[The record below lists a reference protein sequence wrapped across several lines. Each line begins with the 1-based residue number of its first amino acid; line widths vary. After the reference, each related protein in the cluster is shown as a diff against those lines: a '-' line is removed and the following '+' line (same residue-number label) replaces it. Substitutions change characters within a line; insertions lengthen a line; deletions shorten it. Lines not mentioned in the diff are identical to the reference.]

1 MGQTL
6 RGVVAATPPQ
16 QGLKPITASDGYQL
30 QLQLASYLDWRELIY
45 EALRDGVDISFT
57 KREGFA
63 DDVGKPNNE
72 ISLRLRHA
80 DSDKG
85 YPQLAPIDYLAN
97 IAMKPGGL
105 EHFLSVLAEAKGFKL
120 VPMQPLT
127 SEQKLRLLVA
137 DMTDKQRRRF
147 EKDNNLPAGD
157 LDR

>member
-1 MGQTL
+1 
-6 RGVVAATPPQ
+6 
-16 QGLKPITASDGYQL
+16 
-30 QLQLASYLDWRELIY
+30 
-45 EALRDGVDISFT
+45 
-57 KREGFA
+57 
-63 DDVGKPNNE
+63 
-72 ISLRLRHA
+72 LRHA

-105 EHFLSVLAEAKGFKL
+105 ERFLSMLAEAKGFKL